1 MDRQARGRECCRTH
15 LHARVRSYV
24 EVESRALSF
33 FFSMRVDSFHCE
45 YVAVPSFVGYI
56 ITRGLRRTRN
66 LLELYDEDGVA
77 VVVFLKEVPCEY
89 MLMAKE
95 TFLLLLIVVEN

>member
-1 MDRQARGRECCRTH
+1 MLSHPFTRTCTKLRGGGV
-15 LHARVRSYV
+15 ASIV
-24 EVESRALSF
+24 F
-33 FFSMRVDSFHCE
+33 FMRVDSFHCE

-77 VVVFLKEVPCEY
+77 VVVFMKKVPCEY